1 MEIIQFALLG
11 LATGAIYALLSQGL
25 VLIYRGSGLLNFAQG
40 AMAMFGAFAYY
51 QLTARLGLPEA
62 VSIPVALVACAV
74 LGALIH
80 LGILRTMR
88 RASALSRVIAT
99 LGVVLV
105 LQSAAFLIYGQN
117 PLQVPSVVPS
127 GTVHLFSSSLA
138 IGQDRIWIFGICLL
152 LSAALYLLYRL
163 TPFGRVTT
171 AVAENELAAAAFG
184 LSPDVVAAVNWAI
197 GSALAGLAGILI
209 APIIYLEP
217 TSLVLLVIPAM
228 AAALIGGFSSFP
240 VTLVT
245 ALVLGVAQ
253 SEIERYVSQPG
264 WATAASFLAVI
275 GVLIVRGRGLPLRS
289 FVLDRLPT
297 VGTGRVRPLVVLV
310 LWGLAAWFA
319 MTSSA
324 DWSTALVT
332 TFGSAIVCLSV
343 VLLTGYAGQLSLA
356 QFVLAGI
363 GALVAAKFAVHLQ
376 FVPSLVIGTLITVV
390 VGGLVG
396 LPALRT
402 RGITLAV
409 ATLGLGAALVA
420 VILLNP
426 SYTGG
431 VSGIFV
437 KSPTLFG
444 WSLDPFA
451 HPDRYALVTITVFAL
466 LGLMVAN
473 LRRGQTG
480 RRLLA
485 VRSNERAAASLG
497 VHVAWVKS
505 YAFMAASGIAAIGG
519 IMLAFIQPSVQLSG
533 FDVFTSVLIVAA
545 TVTGGVGYVPGALLG
560 SLMIAGGV
568 LTKIF
573 HNWSSVNEYLP
584 LIGGVLL
591 VLTLMFGANGL
602 FELNREL
609 AAKALAPLLAKL
621 TPRLAKLAPLL
632 AKLAPRLAR
641 APRLRRRPPAQADL
655 RPASVSKVKPRAL
668 AVQDVSVSFG
678 GVHAVRGVSLDVR
691 PGEVHGLIGPNGAGK
706 TTLIDAITGF
716 VRASGAVRLGGAD
729 ISRWPA
735 RRRAAAGLSR
745 SFQSLELFT
754 DLTIRENLAVAG
766 DRGAA
771 RRYLTDLVHPG
782 RIRLTDAALEAL
794 HQFELEGLIDQ
805 RPSEVSFGRRKTV
818 AIARSIASAPSVLLL
833 DEPAAGLDDHE
844 ADELAALIRGLADSW
859 GIAVLLVEHKVD
871 LIMSISDRVTVLDS
885 GSVLASG
892 TPGEIRSNSAVIDAY
907 LGNPI
912 AAEVPG

>member
-1 MEIIQFALLG
+1 MEIIRFALLG

-51 QLTARLGLPEA
+51 QMTVRFGLPEA
-62 VSIPVALVACAV
+62 VSIPVAIAACAV
-74 LGALIH
+74 VGALVH

-99 LGVVLV
+99 LGIVLV

-117 PLQVPSVVPS
+117 PLQVPSVLPS
-127 GTVHLFSSSLA
+127 STVHLFSNSLA
-138 IGQDRIWIFGICLL
+138 IGQDRIWIFGICLV
-152 LSAALYLLYRL
+152 LSIGLYLLYRL

-184 LSPDVVAAVNWAI
+184 HSPDVVAAANWAI

-209 APIIYLEP
+209 APILYLEP

-240 VTLVT
+240 ITLVT

-264 WATAASFLAVI
+264 WATAAPFLAVI
-275 GVLIVRGRGLPLRS
+275 AVLIVRGRGLPLRS
-289 FVLDRLPT
+289 FVLDRLPS

-363 GALVAAKFAVHLQ
+363 GALAAAKFAVHLP

-420 VILLNP
+420 VVLLNP

-451 HPDRYALVTITVFAL
+451 HPDRYALVTVTVFVL
-466 LGLMVAN
+466 LALMVAN
-473 LRRGQTG
+473 IRRGVTG

-505 YAFMAASGIAAIGG
+505 YAFMVASGIAAIGG

-533 FDVFTSVLIVAA
+533 FDVFTCVLIVAA

-560 SLMIAGGV
+560 SLMISGGV
-568 LTKIF
+568 ISKIF
-573 HNWSSVNEYLP
+573 HSWSSVNEYLP

-609 AAKALAPLLAKL
+609 AVKALAPLLAKV
-621 TPRLAKLAPLL
+621 P
-632 AKLAPRLAR
+632 LAR
-641 APRLRRRPPAQADL
+641 VPRLRRRRAATAHL
-655 RPASVSKVKPRAL
+655 RPASVSKVKPRTL
-668 AVQDVSVSFG
+668 AVQNVSVSFG
-678 GVHAVRGVSLDVR
+678 GVHAVREVSLDVR
-691 PGEVHGLIGPNGAGK
+691 PGEVHGLIGANGAGK

-716 VRASGAVRLGGAD
+716 VRASGAVRLGDAD
-729 ISRWPA
+729 ISRWPV
-735 RRRAAAGLSR
+735 RRRASAGLSR

-766 DRGAA
+766 ESGAGL
-771 RRYLTDLVHPG
+771 RYLTDLVHPG
-782 RIRLTDAALEAL
+782 PIKLTDTALEAL

-844 ADELAALIRGLADSW
+844 ADELARLIRGLADSW

-871 LIMSISDRVTVLDS
+871 LIMSISDRVTVLDN

-907 LGNPI
+907 LGSPI
-912 AAEVPG
+912 TAEVP

>member
-1 MEIIQFALLG
+1 
-11 LATGAIYALLSQGL
+11 
-25 VLIYRGSGLLNFAQG
+25 
-40 AMAMFGAFAYY
+40 
-51 QLTARLGLPEA
+51 
-62 VSIPVALVACAV
+62 
-74 LGALIH
+74 
-80 LGILRTMR
+80 
-88 RASALSRVIAT
+88 
-99 LGVVLV
+99 
-105 LQSAAFLIYGQN
+105 
-117 PLQVPSVVPS
+117 
-127 GTVHLFSSSLA
+127 VHLFSNSLA
-138 IGQDRIWIFGICLL
+138 IGQDRIWIFGICLV
-152 LSAALYLLYRL
+152 LSGVLYLLYRL

-184 LSPDVVAAVNWAI
+184 LSPDVVAAANWAI

-209 APIIYLEP
+209 APILYLEP

-264 WATAASFLAVI
+264 WATAAPFLAVI

-289 FVLDRLPT
+289 FVLDRLPS
-297 VGTGRVRPLVVLV
+297 VGTGRVRPVVVIV

-363 GALVAAKFAVHLQ
+363 GALAAAKFAVHLP

-426 SYTGG
+426 AYTGG

-473 LRRGQTG
+473 IRRGVTG

-505 YAFMAASGIAAIGG
+505 YAFMVASGIAAIGG
-519 IMLAFIQPSVQLSG
+519 ILLAFIQPSVQLSG
-533 FDVFTSVLIVAA
+533 FDVFTCVLIVAA
-545 TVTGGVGYVPGALLG
+545 TVTGGVGYVPGALIG
-560 SLMIAGGV
+560 SLMISGGV
-568 LTKIF
+568 ISKLF
-573 HNWSSVNEYLP
+573 RSWSSVNEYLP

-591 VLTLMFGANGL
+591 VLTLMFGANGI

-609 AAKALAPLLAKL
+609 AVKTLGPLLA
-621 TPRLAKLAPLL
+621 RLPAAWLPAAWL
-632 AKLAPRLAR
+632 
-641 APRLRRRPPAQADL
+641 PRLRRRRAAPADL
-655 RPASVSKVKPRAL
+655 RPASVSRVAPRAL

-678 GVHAVRGVSLDVR
+678 GVHAVRQVSLDVR

-716 VRASGAVRLGGAD
+716 AKADGTVRLGDTD

-735 RRRAAAGLSR
+735 RRRASAGLSR

-754 DLTIRENLAVAG
+754 DLTIRENLAVAAE
-766 DRGAA
+766 RGAGL
-771 RRYLTDLVHPG
+771 RYLTDLVHPG
-782 RIRLTDAALEAL
+782 PVRLTDAALEAL

-859 GIAVLLVEHKVD
+859 GIAILLVEHKVD
-871 LIMSISDRVTVLDS
+871 LIMSISDRITVLDN

-892 TPGEIRSNSAVIDAY
+892 TPAQIRSNSTVIDAY
-907 LGNPI
+907 LGSPI
-912 AAEVPG
+912 AAAPAGA

>member
-40 AMAMFGAFAYY
+40 AMAMVGAFAYY
-51 QLTARLGLPEA
+51 QMTVRLGLPEA
-62 VSIPVALVACAV
+62 ASIPLALALCAV
-74 LGALIH
+74 LGALVH

-88 RASALSRVIAT
+88 HASALSRVIAT
-99 LGVVLV
+99 LGIVLI
-105 LQSAAFLIYGQN
+105 LQSAAFLLYGQN

-127 GTVHLFSSSLA
+127 GTVHVFSASLS
-138 IGQDRIWIFGICLL
+138 IGQDRIWIFGICLV
-152 LSAALYLLYRL
+152 LSVGLYLVYRL

-184 LSPDVVAAVNWAI
+184 LSPDVVAAANWAI

-209 APIIYLEP
+209 APILYLEP

-240 VTLVT
+240 ITFVT

-253 SEIERYVSQPG
+253 SEIERYVSRPG
-264 WATAASFLAVI
+264 WATAAPFLAVI

-297 VGTGRVRPLVVLV
+297 VGTGRVRPLVVIV

-332 TFGSAIVCLSV
+332 TFGGAIVCLSV

-356 QFVLAGI
+356 QFVLAGL
-363 GALVAAKFAVHLQ
+363 GALAAAKFAVHLP

-409 ATLGLGAALVA
+409 ATLCLGAALVD

-431 VSGIFV
+431 VGGILV

-473 LRRGQTG
+473 IRRGQTG

-505 YAFMAASGIAAIGG
+505 YAFMVASGIAAIGG
-519 IMLAFIQPSVQLSG
+519 ILLAFIQPSVQLGG
-533 FDVFTSVLIVAA
+533 FDVFTCVLIVAA

-560 SLMIAGGV
+560 SLIISGGV
-568 LTKIF
+568 ISKIF
-573 HNWSSVNEYLP
+573 SNWPSVNEYLP

-591 VLTLMFGANGL
+591 VLTLMFSANGL

-609 AAKALAPLLAKL
+609 AAKALAPVLAVV
-621 TPRLAKLAPLL
+621 PRP
-632 AKLAPRLAR
+632 
-641 APRLRRRPPAQADL
+641 RRRRGAATGL
-655 RPASVSKVKPRAL
+655 RPASVSKVEPRSL
-668 AVQDVSVSFG
+668 TVENMSVSFG
-678 GVHAVRGVSLDVR
+678 GVQAVNEVCIDVR

-716 VRASGAVRLGGAD
+716 VKASGTVRLGLTD

-735 RRRAAAGLSR
+735 RRRVSAGLSR
-745 SFQSLELFT
+745 SFQSLELFS
-754 DLTIRENLAVAG
+754 DLTIRENLAVAAE
-766 DRGAA
+766 RGAA
-771 RRYLTDLVHPG
+771 LRYLTDLVRPG
-782 RIRLTDAALEAL
+782 PVRLTGAALEAL
-794 HQFELEGLIDQ
+794 HQFELDGLLDQ

-871 LIMSISDRVTVLDS
+871 LVMSICDRVTVLDN

-892 TPGEIRSNSAVIDAY
+892 TPGEIRSNRAVIDAY
-907 LGNPI
+907 LGQPI
-912 AAEVPG
+912 AAVPTGS

>member
-1 MEIIQFALLG
+1 MEIIRFALLG

-51 QLTARLGLPEA
+51 QLTVRLGLPKA
-62 VSIPVALVACAV
+62 VSIPVALALCAV
-74 LGALIH
+74 LGALVQ

-99 LGVVLV
+99 LGVALV

-117 PLQVPSVVPS
+117 PLQVPSVLPS
-127 GTVHLFSSSLA
+127 STVHLFSNSLVL
-138 IGQDRIWIFGICLL
+138 GQDRIWIFGICLV
-152 LSAALYLLYRL
+152 LSAGLYLLYRM

-171 AVAENELAAAAFG
+171 AVAENELAAATFG
-184 LSPDVVAAVNWAI
+184 LSPDVIAAANWAI

-209 APIIYLEP
+209 APILYLEP

-240 VTLVT
+240 ITLVA
-245 ALVLGVAQ
+245 ALALGVAQ

-264 WATAASFLAVI
+264 WATAAPFLAVI

-289 FVLDRLPT
+289 FVLDRLPS
-297 VGTGRVRPLVVLV
+297 VGTGRVRPLVVIA

-363 GALVAAKFAVHLQ
+363 GALAAAKFAVHLP

-409 ATLGLGAALVA
+409 ATLGLGSALAA

-426 SYTGG
+426 SYAGG

-451 HPDRYALVTITVFAL
+451 HPDRYALVTITVFAA

-473 LRRGQTG
+473 IRRGVTG

-505 YAFMAASGIAAIGG
+505 YAFMVASGIAAIGG

-560 SLMIAGGV
+560 SLIISGGV
-568 LTKIF
+568 ISKIF
-573 HNWSSVNEYLP
+573 NNWSSVNEYLP

-591 VLTLMFGANGL
+591 VLTLMFSANGL

-609 AAKALAPLLAKL
+609 AAKALAPLLA
-621 TPRLAKLAPLL
+621 
-632 AKLAPRLAR
+632 R
-641 APRLRRRPPAQADL
+641 APRLDRTRRLLRRRATTADL
-655 RPASVSKVKPRAL
+655 RPASVSKVRPRAL
-668 AVQDVSVSFG
+668 AVENVSVSFG
-678 GVHAVRGVSLDVR
+678 GVHAVREVCIDVR

-716 VRASGAVRLGGAD
+716 AKASGVVRLGNTD

-735 RRRAAAGLSR
+735 RRRASAGLSR

-766 DRGAA
+766 ESGAGL
-771 RRYLTDLVHPG
+771 RYLTDLVHPG
-782 RIRLTDAALEAL
+782 PIRLTDVALEAL
-794 HQFELEGLIDQ
+794 HQFELEGLIDR
-805 RPSEVSFGRRKTV
+805 RPGEVSFGRRKTV
-818 AIARSIASAPSVLLL
+818 AIARAIASAPSVLLL

-844 ADELAALIRGLADSW
+844 AGELAGLIRGLADSW

-871 LIMSISDRVTVLDS
+871 LIMSISDRVTVLDN

-892 TPGEIRSNSAVIDAY
+892 SPGEIRSNSAVIDAY
-907 LGNPI
+907 LGQPI
-912 AAEVPG
+912 AAEVP

>member
-1 MEIIQFALLG
+1 MQIIQFALLG

-40 AMAMFGAFAYY
+40 AIAMFGAFAYY
-51 QLTARLGLPEA
+51 QLTVRLGLPEA
-62 VSIPVALVACAV
+62 VSIPVALVLCAV
-74 LGALIH
+74 LGALVH
-80 LGILRTMR
+80 VGILRTMR
-88 RASALSRVIAT
+88 HASALSRVIAT
-99 LGVVLV
+99 LGLVLI
-105 LQSAAFLIYGQN
+105 LQSAAFLLYGQN
-117 PLQVPSVVPS
+117 PLEVPSVVPS
-127 GTVHLFSSSLA
+127 GTVHLFSASLT
-138 IGQDRIWIFGICLL
+138 IGQDRIWIFGICLV
-152 LSAALYLLYRL
+152 LSIGLYLVYRL

-184 LSPDVVAAVNWAI
+184 LSPDVVAAANWAI

-209 APIIYLEP
+209 APILYLEP

-240 VTLVT
+240 VTLMT

-264 WATAASFLAVI
+264 WATAAPFLAVI
-275 GVLIVRGRGLPLRS
+275 VVLIVRGRGLPLRS

-332 TFGSAIVCLSV
+332 TFASAIICLSV
-343 VLLTGYAGQLSLA
+343 VVLTGYAGQLSLA
-356 QFVLAGI
+356 QFVLAGL
-363 GALVAAKFAVHLQ
+363 GALAAAKFAVHLP
-376 FVPSLVIGTLITVV
+376 FVPALVVGTLITIV

-402 RGITLAV
+402 RGMTLAV
-409 ATLGLGAALVA
+409 ATLCLGAALVD

-431 VSGIFV
+431 VSGILV
-437 KSPTLFG
+437 QSPTLFG

-451 HPDRYALVTITVFAL
+451 HPDRYAFVTVTVFAL
-466 LGLMVAN
+466 LSLMVAN
-473 LRRGQTG
+473 IRRGQTG

-505 YAFMAASGIAAIGG
+505 YAFMVASGIAAIGG
-519 IMLAFIQPSVQLSG
+519 ILLAFIQPSVQLGG
-533 FDVFTSVLIVAA
+533 FDVFTCVLIVAA
-545 TVTGGVGYVPGALLG
+545 TVTGGVGYVPGALIG
-560 SLMIAGGV
+560 SLVISGGV
-568 LTKIF
+568 ISQLF
-573 HNWSSVNEYLP
+573 SGWSDVNEYLP

-591 VLTLMFGANGL
+591 VLTLMFSPNGL

-609 AAKALAPLLAKL
+609 AAKALAPLL
-621 TPRLAKLAPLL
+621 TRVPRP
-632 AKLAPRLAR
+632 
-641 APRLRRRPPAQADL
+641 RRRRGAAPAL
-655 RPASVSKVKPRAL
+655 RPAAVSRVEPRSL
-668 AVQDVSVSFG
+668 AVENMSVSFG
-678 GVHAVRGVSLDVR
+678 GVQAVRAVCLDVR

-716 VRASGAVRLGGAD
+716 VTASGTVRLGPTD

-735 RRRAAAGLSR
+735 RRRVSAGLSR
-745 SFQSLELFT
+745 SFQSLELFS
-754 DLTIRENLAVAG
+754 DLTIRENLAVAAE
-766 DRGAA
+766 RGAS
-771 RRYLTDLVHPG
+771 RRYLTDLVRPG
-782 RIRLTDAALEAL
+782 PIRLSGAALEAL
-794 HQFELEGLIDQ
+794 HQFELDGLLDK
-805 RPSEVSFGRRKTV
+805 RPSEVSFGQRKTV

-844 ADELAALIRGLADSW
+844 ADELAALIRGLADAW

-871 LIMSISDRVTVLDS
+871 LVMSICDRVTVLNN

-892 TPGEIRSNSAVIDAY
+892 TPGEIRANSAVIDAY
-907 LGNPI
+907 LGQPI
-912 AAEVPG
+912 GAAPAGS

>member
-1 MEIIQFALLG
+1 MEILRFALLG

-51 QLTARLGLPEA
+51 QMTVRDGLPEA
-62 VSIPVALVACAV
+62 VSIPLALAACAV
-74 LGALIH
+74 LGALVH

-117 PLQVPSVVPS
+117 PLQVPSVLPS
-127 GTVHLFSSSLA
+127 STVHLFSNSLA
-138 IGQDRIWIFGICLL
+138 IGQDRIRIFGICLV
-152 LSAALYLLYRL
+152 LSVGLYLLYRL

-184 LSPDVVAAVNWAI
+184 LSPDVVAAANWAI

-209 APIIYLEP
+209 APILYLEP

-264 WATAASFLAVI
+264 WATAAPFLAVI

-289 FVLDRLPT
+289 FVLDRLPS
-297 VGTGRVRPLVVLV
+297 VGTGRVRPLVVLAA
-310 LWGLAAWFA
+310 WGLAAWFA
-319 MTSSA
+319 MTSGA

-363 GALVAAKFAVHLQ
+363 GALVAAKFAVHLP
-376 FVPSLVIGTLITVV
+376 FVPSLVIGALITVV

-473 LRRGQTG
+473 IRRGVTG

-485 VRSNERAAASLG
+485 VRSNERAAAALG

-505 YAFMAASGIAAIGG
+505 YAFMVASGIAAIGG
-519 IMLAFIQPSVQLSG
+519 ILLAFIQPSVQLSG
-533 FDVFTSVLIVAA
+533 FDVFTGVLIVAA
-545 TVTGGVGYVPGALLG
+545 TVTGGVGYVPGALIG
-560 SLMIAGGV
+560 SLIISGGV
-568 LTKIF
+568 ISKIF
-573 HNWSSVNEYLP
+573 HNWPSVNDYLP

-591 VLTLMFGANGL
+591 VLTLMFGANGI

-609 AAKALAPLLAKL
+609 AAKALAPLLA
-621 TPRLAKLAPLL
+621 RVPLV
-632 AKLAPRLAR
+632 KV
-641 APRLRRRPPAQADL
+641 PRLRWRRAAAADL
-655 RPASVSKVKPRAL
+655 RPASVSKVKPRVL
-668 AVQDVSVSFG
+668 SVENVSVSFG
-678 GVHAVRGVSLDVR
+678 GVHAVREVSIDVR

-716 VRASGAVRLGGAD
+716 ARASGTVRLGGTD

-735 RRRAAAGLSR
+735 RRRASAGLSR

-754 DLTIRENLAVAG
+754 DLTIRENLAVAAE
-766 DRGAA
+766 RGSGL
-771 RRYLTDLVHPG
+771 RYLIDLVHPG
-782 RIRLTDAALEAL
+782 PVRLTDAALEAL
-794 HQFELEGLIDQ
+794 HEFELEGLIDR
-805 RPSEVSFGRRKTV
+805 RPSEVSFGPRKTV

-844 ADELAALIRGLADSW
+844 ADELAGLIRGLADSW

-871 LIMSISDRVTVLDS
+871 LIMSISDRVTVLDN
-885 GSVLASG
+885 GGVLASG
-892 TPGEIRSNSAVIDAY
+892 TPGEIRSDSAVIDAY
-907 LGNPI
+907 LGQPI
-912 AAEVPG
+912 AAEVPR

>member
-1 MEIIQFALLG
+1 MMEIIRFALLG

-51 QLTARLGLPEA
+51 QMTVRFGLPEA
-62 VSIPVALVACAV
+62 VSIPVALALCAA
-74 LGALIH
+74 LGALVQ

-99 LGVVLV
+99 LGIVLV

-117 PLQVPSVVPS
+117 PLQVPSVLPS
-127 GTVHLFSSSLA
+127 STVHLFSNSLA
-138 IGQDRIWIFGICLL
+138 IGQDRIWIFGICLV
-152 LSAALYLLYRL
+152 LSVGLYLLYRL

-184 LSPDVVAAVNWAI
+184 LSPDVVAAANWAI

-209 APIIYLEP
+209 APILYLEP

-240 VTLVT
+240 VTLAT
-245 ALVLGVAQ
+245 ALALGVTQ

-264 WATAASFLAVI
+264 WATAAPFLAVI

-376 FVPSLVIGTLITVV
+376 FVPSLVIGTLITVL

-409 ATLGLGAALVA
+409 ATLCLGAALVA
-420 VILLNP
+420 VVLLNP

-431 VSGIFV
+431 VGGIFV

-473 LRRGQTG
+473 IRRGVTG

-505 YAFMAASGIAAIGG
+505 YAFMVASGIAATGG
-519 IMLAFIQPSVQLSG
+519 ILLAFIQPSVQVSG
-533 FDVFTSVLIVAA
+533 FDVFTCVLIVAA

-560 SLMIAGGV
+560 SLIISGGV
-568 LTKIF
+568 VSKIF
-573 HNWSSVNEYLP
+573 HSWSSVNEYLP

-609 AAKALAPLLAKL
+609 AAKALAPLLA
-621 TPRLAKLAPLL
+621 RLP
-632 AKLAPRLAR
+632 LAR
-641 APRLRRRPPAQADL
+641 LPLGRVPRLRRRRAAQADL
-655 RPASVSKVKPRAL
+655 PPASISKVKPRTL
-668 AVQDVSVSFG
+668 AVRDISVSFG
-678 GVHAVRGVSLDVR
+678 GVHAVREVSLDVR

-716 VRASGAVRLGGAD
+716 VRASGAVRLADAD
-729 ISRWPA
+729 ISGWPA
-735 RRRAAAGLSR
+735 RRRASAGLSR

-766 DRGAA
+766 ESGDGL
-771 RRYLTDLVHPG
+771 RYLTDLVHPG
-782 RIRLTDAALEAL
+782 PIRLTDAALEAL
-794 HQFELEGLIDQ
+794 RQFELEGLIDQ

-818 AIARSIASAPSVLLL
+818 AIARAIASAPSVLLL

-844 ADELAALIRGLADSW
+844 ADELAGLIRGLADSW

-871 LIMSISDRVTVLDS
+871 LIMSISDRVTVLDN
-885 GSVLASG
+885 GRVLASG
-892 TPGEIRSNSAVIDAY
+892 TPAEITSNSAVIDAY
-907 LGNPI
+907 LGSPI
-912 AAEVPG
+912 AAAPTGA

>member
-1 MEIIQFALLG
+1 MEIIRFALLG

-51 QLTARLGLPEA
+51 QLTVRLGLPKA
-62 VSIPVALVACAV
+62 VSIPVALALCAV
-74 LGALIH
+74 LGALVH
-80 LGILRTMR
+80 LGILRPMR

-99 LGVVLV
+99 LGVALV

-117 PLQVPSVVPS
+117 PLQVPSVLPS
-127 GTVHLFSSSLA
+127 STVHLFSKSLVL
-138 IGQDRIWIFGICLL
+138 GQDRIWIFGICLV
-152 LSAALYLLYRL
+152 LSAGLYLLYRM

-171 AVAENELAAAAFG
+171 AVAENELAAATFG
-184 LSPDVVAAVNWAI
+184 LSPDVVAAANWAI

-209 APIIYLEP
+209 APILYLEP

-240 VTLVT
+240 ITLVA
-245 ALVLGVAQ
+245 ALALGVAQ

-264 WATAASFLAVI
+264 WATAAPFLAII

-289 FVLDRLPT
+289 FVLDRLPS
-297 VGTGRVRPLVVLV
+297 VGTGRVRPLVVIA

-356 QFVLAGI
+356 QFVLAGV
-363 GALVAAKFAVHLQ
+363 GALAAAKFAVHLP

-409 ATLGLGAALVA
+409 ATLGLGSALAA

-451 HPDRYALVTITVFAL
+451 HPDRYALVTITVFAA

-473 LRRGQTG
+473 IRRGVTG

-505 YAFMAASGIAAIGG
+505 YAFMVASGIAAIGG

-545 TVTGGVGYVPGALLG
+545 TVTGGIGYVPGALLG
-560 SLMIAGGV
+560 SLIISGGV
-568 LTKIF
+568 ISKIF
-573 HNWSSVNEYLP
+573 NNWSSVNEYLP

-591 VLTLMFGANGL
+591 VLTLMFSANGL

-609 AAKALAPLLAKL
+609 AAKALAPLLA
-621 TPRLAKLAPLL
+621 R
-632 AKLAPRLAR
+632 APRLDR
-641 APRLRRRPPAQADL
+641 TPRLRRRRATTADL
-655 RPASVSKVKPRAL
+655 RPASVSKVRPRAL
-668 AVQDVSVSFG
+668 AVENVSVSFG
-678 GVHAVRGVSLDVR
+678 GVHAVREVCIDVR

-716 VRASGAVRLGGAD
+716 AKSSGAVRLGNAD

-735 RRRAAAGLSR
+735 RRRASAGLSR

-766 DRGAA
+766 ESGAGL
-771 RRYLTDLVHPG
+771 RYLTDLVHPG
-782 RIRLTDAALEAL
+782 PIGLTDAALEAL
-794 HQFELEGLIDQ
+794 HQFELEGLIDR

-818 AIARSIASAPSVLLL
+818 AIARAIASAPSVLLL
-833 DEPAAGLDDHE
+833 DEPVAGLDDHE
-844 ADELAALIRGLADSW
+844 AAKLAGLIRGLADSW

-871 LIMSISDRVTVLDS
+871 LIMSISDRVTVLDN

-892 TPGEIRSNSAVIDAY
+892 SPGEIRSNSAVIDAY
-907 LGNPI
+907 LGQPI
-912 AAEVPG
+912 AAEVP

>member
-1 MEIIQFALLG
+1 MEIIRFALLG

-51 QLTARLGLPEA
+51 QMTVRFGVPEA
-62 VSIPVALVACAV
+62 VSIPVAIAACAV
-74 LGALIH
+74 VGALVH

-99 LGVVLV
+99 LGIVLV

-117 PLQVPSVVPS
+117 PLQVPSVLPS
-127 GTVHLFSSSLA
+127 STVHLFNNSLA
-138 IGQDRIWIFGICLL
+138 IGQDRIWIFGICLV
-152 LSAALYLLYRL
+152 LSVGLYLLYRL

-184 LSPDVVAAVNWAI
+184 HSPDVVAAANWAI

-209 APIIYLEP
+209 APILYLEP

-240 VTLVT
+240 ITLVT

-264 WATAASFLAVI
+264 WATAAPFLAVI
-275 GVLIVRGRGLPLRS
+275 AVLIARGRGLPLRS
-289 FVLDRLPT
+289 FVLDRLPS

-363 GALVAAKFAVHLQ
+363 GALAAAKFAVHLP

-409 ATLGLGAALVA
+409 ATLALGAALVA
-420 VILLNP
+420 VVLLNP

-451 HPDRYALVTITVFAL
+451 HPDRYALVTVTVFVL
-466 LGLMVAN
+466 LALMVAN
-473 LRRGQTG
+473 IRRGVTG

-505 YAFMAASGIAAIGG
+505 YAFMVASGIAAIGG

-533 FDVFTSVLIVAA
+533 FDVFTCVLIVAA

-560 SLMIAGGV
+560 SLMISGGV
-568 LTKIF
+568 ISKIF
-573 HNWSSVNEYLP
+573 HSWSSVNEYLP

-609 AAKALAPLLAKL
+609 AVKALAPVLAKV
-621 TPRLAKLAPLL
+621 P
-632 AKLAPRLAR
+632 LAR
-641 APRLRRRPPAQADL
+641 VPLARVPRLRRRRAATVYL
-655 RPASVSKVKPRAL
+655 RPASVSRVKPRTL
-668 AVQDVSVSFG
+668 AVQNVSVSFG
-678 GVHAVRGVSLDVR
+678 GVHAVREVSLDVR
-691 PGEVHGLIGPNGAGK
+691 PGEVHGLIGANGAGK

-716 VRASGAVRLGGAD
+716 VRASGAVRLGDAE
-729 ISRWPA
+729 ISRWPV
-735 RRRAAAGLSR
+735 RRRASAGLSR

-766 DRGAA
+766 ESGAGL
-771 RRYLTDLVHPG
+771 RYLTDLVHPG
-782 RIRLTDAALEAL
+782 PIKLTDTALEAL

-844 ADELAALIRGLADSW
+844 ADELARLIRGLADSW
-859 GIAVLLVEHKVD
+859 GIAVLLVEHRVD
-871 LIMSISDRVTVLDS
+871 LIMSISDRVTVLDN

-892 TPGEIRSNSAVIDAY
+892 TPGEIRSNSTVIDAY
-907 LGNPI
+907 LGSPI
-912 AAEVPG
+912 TAEVP

>member
-51 QLTARLGLPEA
+51 QLTVRLGLSEA
-62 VSIPVALVACAV
+62 VSIPVALAACAV

-80 LGILRTMR
+80 LGILRRMR
-88 RASALSRVIAT
+88 RASALSRVIAL

-117 PLQVPSVVPS
+117 PLQVPSALPS
-127 GTVHLFSSSLA
+127 STVHLFSHSLA
-138 IGQDRIWIFGICLL
+138 IGQDRTWIFGICLV
-152 LSAALYLLYRL
+152 LSAGLYLLYRM

-171 AVAENELAAAAFG
+171 AVAENELAAAASG
-184 LSPDVVAAVNWAI
+184 LSPDAVAAANWAI
-197 GSALAGLAGILI
+197 GSVLAGLAGILI

-264 WATAASFLAVI
+264 WATAAPFVAVI
-275 GVLIVRGRGLPLRS
+275 VVLIVRGRGLPLRS
-289 FVLDRLPT
+289 FVLDRLPS
-297 VGTGRVRPLVVLV
+297 VGTGRVRPLVVIA

-332 TFGSAIVCLSV
+332 TFGAAIVCLSV

-363 GALVAAKFAVHLQ
+363 GALAAAKFAVHLP
-376 FVPSLVIGTLITVV
+376 FVPSLVIGTLITIV

-409 ATLGLGAALVA
+409 ATLCLGSALVA

-426 SYTGG
+426 SYAGG

-451 HPDRYALVTITVFAL
+451 HPDRYAFVTVTVFAL
-466 LGLMVAN
+466 LALMVAN
-473 LRRGQTG
+473 IRRGQTG

-505 YAFMAASGIAAIGG
+505 YAFMVASGIAAIGG
-519 IMLAFIQPSVQLSG
+519 IMIAFIQPSVQLSG
-533 FDVFTSVLIVAA
+533 FDVFTCVLIVAA
-545 TVTGGVGYVPGALLG
+545 TVTGGVGYVPGALIG
-560 SLMIAGGV
+560 SLIISGGV
-568 LTKIF
+568 ITQIF
-573 HNWSSVNEYLP
+573 NSWPSVNEYLP

-591 VLTLMFGANGL
+591 ILTLMFGSNGL

-609 AAKALAPLLAKL
+609 AARALAPLL
-621 TPRLAKLAPLL
+621 TRLAPLRARVPL
-632 AKLAPRLAR
+632 AAR
-641 APRLRRRPPAQADL
+641 ASRLRRRPPEQADL
-655 RPASVSKVKPRAL
+655 RPASISKVKPRAL
-668 AVQDVSVSFG
+668 VVRDVSVSFG
-678 GVHAVRGVSLDVR
+678 GVHAVREVSLDVR

-716 VRASGAVRLGGAD
+716 ARASGTVRLGDTD

-766 DRGAA
+766 DRGGG

-794 HQFELEGLIDQ
+794 HQFEMEGMIDQ
-805 RPSEVSFGRRKTV
+805 RPGEVSFGRRKTV

-844 ADELAALIRGLADSW
+844 ADELAVLIRGLADSW

-885 GSVLASG
+885 GQVLTSG

-907 LGNPI
+907 LGHPI

>member
-1 MEIIQFALLG
+1 MEITRFALLG

-51 QLTARLGLPEA
+51 QMTVRFGLPEA
-62 VSIPVALVACAV
+62 VSIPLALVLCAV
-74 LGALIH
+74 LGAVMH

-117 PLQVPSVVPS
+117 PLQVPSVLPS
-127 GTVHLFSSSLA
+127 STVHLFSNSLA
-138 IGQDRIWIFGICLL
+138 IGQDRIWIFGICLV
-152 LSAALYLLYRL
+152 LSVGLYLLYRL

-171 AVAENELAAAAFG
+171 AVAENELAAATFG
-184 LSPDVVAAVNWAI
+184 LSPDVVAAANWAI

-209 APIIYLEP
+209 APILYLEP

-240 VTLVT
+240 ITLVT

-264 WATAASFLAVI
+264 WATAAPFLAVI

-297 VGTGRVRPLVVLV
+297 VGTGRVRPLVVII
-310 LWGLAAWFA
+310 LWGVAAWFA

-363 GALVAAKFAVHLQ
+363 GALAAAKFAVHLP
-376 FVPSLVIGTLITVV
+376 FVPSLVIGTLITIV

-466 LGLMVAN
+466 LALMVAN
-473 LRRGQTG
+473 IRRGQTG

-505 YAFMAASGIAAIGG
+505 YAFMLASGIAAIGG
-519 IMLAFIQPSVQLSG
+519 IMLAFIQPSVQLGG
-533 FDVFTSVLIVAA
+533 FDVFTCVLIVAA

-560 SLMIAGGV
+560 SLMISGGV
-568 LTKIF
+568 ITKIF
-573 HNWSSVNEYLP
+573 HSWSSVNEYLP

-609 AAKALAPLLAKL
+609 AAKALAPLAA
-621 TPRLAKLAPLL
+621 RLAPL
-632 AKLAPRLAR
+632 AAR
-641 APRLRRRPPAQADL
+641 APRLGRRRPATADL
-655 RPASVSKVKPRAL
+655 RPASVSKVRPRAL
-668 AVQDVSVSFG
+668 AVQNVSVSFG
-678 GVHAVRGVSLDVR
+678 GVHAVRDVSLDVR

-716 VRASGAVRLGGAD
+716 VRASGAIRLGDDD

-735 RRRAAAGLSR
+735 RRRASAGLSR

-766 DRGAA
+766 DRGAGLQ
-771 RRYLTDLVHPG
+771 YLTDLVHPG

-871 LIMSISDRVTVLDS
+871 LIMSISDRVTVLDN

>member
-1 MEIIQFALLG
+1 MEIIRFALLG

-51 QLTARLGLPEA
+51 QMTVRFGVPEA
-62 VSIPVALVACAV
+62 VSIPVAIAACAV
-74 LGALIH
+74 VGALVH

-99 LGVVLV
+99 LGIVLV

-117 PLQVPSVVPS
+117 PLQVPSVLPS
-127 GTVHLFSSSLA
+127 STVHLFSNSLA
-138 IGQDRIWIFGICLL
+138 IGQDRIWIFGICLV
-152 LSAALYLLYRL
+152 LSVGLYLLYRL

-184 LSPDVVAAVNWAI
+184 HSPDVVAAANWAI

-209 APIIYLEP
+209 APILYLEP

-240 VTLVT
+240 ITLVT

-264 WATAASFLAVI
+264 WATAAPFLAVI
-275 GVLIVRGRGLPLRS
+275 AVLIARGRGLPLRS
-289 FVLDRLPT
+289 FVLDRLPS

-363 GALVAAKFAVHLQ
+363 GALTAAKFAVHLP

-409 ATLGLGAALVA
+409 ATLALGAALVA
-420 VILLNP
+420 VVLLNP

-451 HPDRYALVTITVFAL
+451 HPDRYALVTVTVFVLIA
-466 LGLMVAN
+466 LMVAN
-473 LRRGQTG
+473 IRRGVTG

-505 YAFMAASGIAAIGG
+505 YALMVASGIAAIGG

-533 FDVFTSVLIVAA
+533 FDVFTCVLIVAA

-560 SLMIAGGV
+560 SLMISGGV
-568 LTKIF
+568 ISKIF
-573 HNWSSVNEYLP
+573 HSWSSVNEYLP

-609 AAKALAPLLAKL
+609 AVKALAPLLAKV
-621 TPRLAKLAPLL
+621 P
-632 AKLAPRLAR
+632 LAR
-641 APRLRRRPPAQADL
+641 VPRLRLRRAATAYL
-655 RPASVSKVKPRAL
+655 RPASVSKVKPRTL
-668 AVQDVSVSFG
+668 AVQNVSVSFG
-678 GVHAVRGVSLDVR
+678 GVHAVREVSLDVR
-691 PGEVHGLIGPNGAGK
+691 PGEVHGLIGANGAGK

-716 VRASGAVRLGGAD
+716 VRASGAVRLGDAD
-729 ISRWPA
+729 ISRWPV
-735 RRRAAAGLSR
+735 RRRASAGLSR

-766 DRGAA
+766 ESGAGL
-771 RRYLTDLVHPG
+771 RYLTDLVHPG
-782 RIRLTDAALEAL
+782 PIKLTDTALEAL

-844 ADELAALIRGLADSW
+844 ADELARLIRGLADSW
-859 GIAVLLVEHKVD
+859 GIAVLLVEHRVD
-871 LIMSISDRVTVLDS
+871 LIMSISDRVTVLDN

-892 TPGEIRSNSAVIDAY
+892 TPGEIGSNSTVIDAY
-907 LGNPI
+907 LGSPI
-912 AAEVPG
+912 TAEVP

>member
-1 MEIIQFALLG
+1 MEIIRFALLG

-51 QLTARLGLPEA
+51 QMTVRDGLPEA
-62 VSIPVALVACAV
+62 VSIPLALAACAV
-74 LGALIH
+74 LGALVH
-80 LGILRTMR
+80 LVILRTMR

-117 PLQVPSVVPS
+117 PLQVPSVLPS
-127 GTVHLFSSSLA
+127 STVHLFSNSLA
-138 IGQDRIWIFGICLL
+138 IGQDRIRIFGICLV
-152 LSAALYLLYRL
+152 LSAALYLVYRL

-184 LSPDVVAAVNWAI
+184 LSPDVVAAANWAI

-209 APIIYLEP
+209 APILYLEP

-240 VTLVT
+240 ITLVT

-264 WATAASFLAVI
+264 WATAAPFLAVI

-289 FVLDRLPT
+289 FVLDRLPS
-297 VGTGRVRPLVVLV
+297 VGTGRVRPVVVIV

-363 GALVAAKFAVHLQ
+363 GALAAAKFAVHLP
-376 FVPSLVIGTLITVV
+376 FVPSLVIGTLITIV

-409 ATLGLGAALVA
+409 ATLCFGAALVA

-451 HPDRYALVTITVFAL
+451 HPDRYALVTVTVFVL
-466 LGLMVAN
+466 LALMVAN
-473 LRRGQTG
+473 IRRGVTG

-505 YAFMAASGIAAIGG
+505 YAFMVASGIAAVGG

-533 FDVFTSVLIVAA
+533 FDVFTCVLIVAA
-545 TVTGGVGYVPGALLG
+545 TVTGGVGYVPGALIG
-560 SLMIAGGV
+560 ALMISGGV
-568 LTKIF
+568 ISKIF
-573 HNWSSVNEYLP
+573 HSWSSVNEYLP

-591 VLTLMFGANGL
+591 ILTLMFGADGI

-609 AAKALAPLLAKL
+609 AAKAAGAAARQAAAFPAAGCAAAAVAP
-621 TPRLAKLAPLL
+621 PRGRRPAAGVGQQGQAAGPGGAGRIGLV
-632 AKLAPRLAR
+632 
-641 APRLRRRPPAQADL
+641 RRRA
-655 RPASVSKVKPRAL
+655 RRA
-668 AVQDVSVSFG
+668 
-678 GVHAVRGVSLDVR
+678 RGVAR
-691 PGEVHGLIGPNGAGK
+691 
-706 TTLIDAITGF
+706 
-716 VRASGAVRLGGAD
+716 R
-729 ISRWPA
+729 PA
-735 RRRAAAGLSR
+735 RRGTRPDRA
-745 SFQSLELFT
+745 E
-754 DLTIRENLAVAG
+754 
-766 DRGAA
+766 
-771 RRYLTDLVHPG
+771 RRRQDHAH
-782 RIRLTDAALEAL
+782 RRDHRLRQGER
-794 HQFELEGLIDQ
+794 H
-805 RPSEVSFGRRKTV
+805 RPAGRRRHQPLARPPPGVRRTV
-818 AIARSIASAPSVLLL
+818 PVVPVAR
-833 DEPAAGLDDHE
+833 
-844 ADELAALIRGLADSW
+844 
-859 GIAVLLVEHKVD
+859 AVHRPHD
-871 LIMSISDRVTVLDS
+871 
-885 GSVLASG
+885 
-892 TPGEIRSNSAVIDAY
+892 PGEPRRRR
-907 LGNPI
+907 
-912 AAEVPG
+912 